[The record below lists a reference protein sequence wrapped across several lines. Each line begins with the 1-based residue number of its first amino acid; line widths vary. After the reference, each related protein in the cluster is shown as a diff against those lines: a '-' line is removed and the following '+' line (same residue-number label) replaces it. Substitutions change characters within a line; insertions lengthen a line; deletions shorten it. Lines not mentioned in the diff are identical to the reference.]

1 MKRVILILAFSIG
14 VALFNEVDAQCSM
27 CRFMAE
33 SSYANGSDI
42 GKGLNNGILYI
53 MFIPY
58 ILLLSVGFL
67 LFKNREKVFNLKGF
81 QRN

>member
-1 MKRVILILAFSIG
+1 MRKIG
-14 VALFNEVDAQCSM
+14 VFVFFILGLSFFNEVDAQCSM

-58 ILLLSVGFL
+58 ILLLSVGYL